1 MLSCSRTKLTKK
13 FAGMTGLAALYGW
26 DTRVSSPSLWYRLF
40 VQSAATA
47 KVQLAQGKTRSHTP
61 TLDIE
66 ESDDDVGPEVQIL
79 KHVGHNKDF
88 YKPGTSKKAKL

>member
-1 MLSCSRTKLTKK
+1 
-13 FAGMTGLAALYGW
+13 MTGLAALYGW
-26 DTRVSSPSLWYRLF
+26 DTRVSSPSLRYRLF

-47 KVQLAQGKTRSHTP
+47 QVQLAQGKTRSHTP

-66 ESDDDVGPEVQIL
+66 ESDDDVELEVQIL

-88 YKPGTSKKAKL
+88 YKPKRKLNYNVLLIASQCLL

>member
-1 MLSCSRTKLTKK
+1 MRSCSRLKLTKK
-13 FAGMTGLAALYGW
+13 FPGKTGLAALYGW
-26 DTRVSSPSLWYRLF
+26 DTRVSSPSLRYRLF

-47 KVQLAQGKTRSHTP
+47 KVQLAQGKTCSHTP

-79 KHVGHNKDF
+79 KHVCHNKDF